1 MIGEIKRMGIHMF
14 LNTVLDVIIISDN
27 ASVFDRI
34 IKFFKEL
41 PTLQELFWIVFG
53 KIWNAVESTG
63 LYQKFINTEFYRW
76 YEGTEFYFC
85 FAEGERW
92 KWLVDGL
99 YVTLQVT
106 FYALLLGVFI
116 GVIVAIIRSTHDNN
130 ISTIRNGFGRFILKF
145 LNFIS
150 KIYLTVIRGTPVVV
164 QLMLIYYV
172 ILVSVDSKVLVAAL
186 AFGINSGAYV
196 AEIVRSGIMSIDKGQ
211 FEAGRSLGLSY
222 TQTMIKIII
231 PQAFKNVLPTLANEF
246 IVLLKETSVSG
257 YVALE
262 DITKA
267 GDLIRSRTYSA
278 FLPLIVVAV
287 IYLVLV
293 MFFTKLVSILERRL
307 RNSDH

>member
-1 MIGEIKRMGIHMF
+1 MF
-14 LNTVLDVIIISDN
+14 LNTV
-27 ASVFDRI
+27 FDKI
-34 IKFFKEL
+34 VGYFKDPL
-41 PTLQELFWIVFG
+41 TLQELFWLVFE
-53 KIWNAVESTG
+53 KIWNAVENTG
-63 LYQKFINTEFYRW
+63 LYQKFIDTEFYRW
-76 YEGTEFYFC
+76 YQESEFYFC
-85 FAEGERW
+85 FADGERW
-92 KWLVDGL
+92 KWLANGL

-116 GVIVAIIRSTHDNN
+116 GVVVAIIRSTHDNN
-130 ISTIRNGFGRFILKF
+130 ISTISSGFGRFILKF

-293 MFFTKLVSILERRL
+293 MFFTKLVSVLERRL

>member
-1 MIGEIKRMGIHMF
+1 MF
-14 LNTVLDVIIISDN
+14 LNTVSDKI
-27 ASVFDRI
+27 VGY
-34 IKFFKEL
+34 FKD
-41 PTLQELFWIVFG
+41 PYTVQELFWLAFG
-53 KIWNAVESTG
+53 KIWDAVENTG
-63 LYQKFINTEFYRW
+63 LYQKFINTEFYNW
-76 YEGTEFYFC
+76 YKGTEFYFC

-92 KWLVDGL
+92 KWLADGL

-106 FYALLLGVFI
+106 FYALLLGIFI
-116 GVIVAIIRSTHDNN
+116 GVVVAIIRSTHDNN

-172 ILVSVDSKVLVAAL
+172 ILVSVDSKVLVASL

-222 TQTMIKIII
+222 TQTMISVII

-293 MFFTKLVSILERRL
+293 MFFTKLVSVLERRL

>member
-27 ASVFDRI
+27 TSVFDRI

-116 GVIVAIIRSTHDNN
+116 GVVVAIIRSTHDNN